1 MNKIKIGAVN
11 GKIIYTGNP
20 KVLSDGEYYI

>member
-1 MNKIKIGAVN
+1 MNKTKIGAVN

-20 KVLSDGEYYI
+20 QALRDGEYYI